1 MSNSTFIKP
10 KGESAMKDC
19 FVELNELYTAI
30 QDMDRVCEC
39 PSSQETKLEDVLFA
53 VKNVNMSQY
62 KDEYVDTII
71 VAIRK
76 AIVDLYL
83 EKMAETNRSINIDT
97 SVEDTVEVT
106 KVAPKKELKIVNK
119 NEDNR
124 GVI

>member
-1 MSNSTFIKP
+1 MSKSKFIKP
-10 KGESAMKDC
+10 KGDSAMKDC
-19 FVELNELYTAI
+19 FIELNELYTAI
-30 QDMDRVCEC
+30 KDMDRVCRS

-71 VAIRK
+71 SSVRK
-76 AIVDLYL
+76 AIVDLYT
-83 EKMAETNRSINIDT
+83 EKIAEINKSINLDT
-97 SVEDTVEVT
+97 SVEDSVEVT
-106 KVAPKKELKIVNK
+106 RVAPKKELKIVK

>member
-1 MSNSTFIKP
+1 MSKSKFIKP
-10 KGESAMKDC
+10 KGDSAMKDC
-19 FVELNELYTAI
+19 FIELNELYTAI
-30 QDMDRVCEC
+30 KDMDRVCSS

-71 VAIRK
+71 SSVRK
-76 AIVDLYL
+76 AIVDLYT
-83 EKMAETNRSINIDT
+83 EKIAEINKSINLDT
-97 SVEDTVEVT
+97 SVEDSVEVT
-106 KVAPKKELKIVNK
+106 RVAPKKELKIVK

>member
-1 MSNSTFIKP
+1 
-10 KGESAMKDC
+10 
-19 FVELNELYTAI
+19 
-30 QDMDRVCEC
+30 MDRVCSS

-71 VAIRK
+71 SSVRK
-76 AIVDLYL
+76 AIVDLYT
-83 EKMAETNRSINIDT
+83 EKIAEINKSINLDT
-97 SVEDTVEVT
+97 SVEDSVEVT
-106 KVAPKKELKIVNK
+106 RVAPKKELKIVK